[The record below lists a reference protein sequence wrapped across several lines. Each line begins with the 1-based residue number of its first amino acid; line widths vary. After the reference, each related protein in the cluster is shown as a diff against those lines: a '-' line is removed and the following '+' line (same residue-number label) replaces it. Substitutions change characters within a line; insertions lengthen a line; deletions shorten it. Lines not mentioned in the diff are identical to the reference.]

1 MNWLNAYS
9 KHLGEIMMENKIFFN
24 FSYLALKLL
33 GSGLYSNPW
42 NAISELV
49 ANGFDA
55 GASDVY
61 LYIEKKENGKALI
74 EIFDNGVGMDYEDL
88 VSKYVFIGRNKRED
102 SSDFFKGIKPTGR
115 KGIGKLATLYLSDNI
130 NLIAKKENETTCW
143 NLNISSLNDDEK
155 PSLNS
160 ISLNSINI
168 KAADYWNKI
177 SHGFFIQMLDVNL
190 SGLGEKT
197 AAGLANRLSDF
208 YVLNSQKRRI
218 WVSYNTY
225 DEKNDFS
232 IATKLIA
239 YKNFYALF
247 NNSDVEFEGI
257 ENQRLKIKTKYEE
270 LKIGYPFVK
279 LDENSFEVSGKR
291 FFTSTDGKPVE
302 KEYRLVGWVG
312 IHTSINPNEAKNN
325 DPNFVKN
332 RITSPNRLRLYVREK
347 LAVENFLDYIKNT
360 QAFSNYIE
368 GEVSFDILDD
378 DELPDIATANRQ
390 QLSEKDERVQLLIE
404 LLNPIVSKLISLRVR
419 LATMLKNDEEK
430 IEKRE
435 LDNLNI
441 QHNQEIAEKDKEI
454 EAANNKLR
462 IKTEQNQLLAKG
474 LHKNEERL
482 AEAVHTINKSSVSIK
497 NKIKYISKKYFD
509 DKTIPSQ
516 LKKDIS
522 FIDLT
527 NEKNLL
533 ISSFAFRGKFN
544 LKSKIIKLD
553 IGVFV
558 SQYLKTM
565 IDTDDTLKSNVVYD
579 FDNPIV
585 LSCEVTSLGIILDNI
600 ISNSKKANA
609 SNLDIFI
616 YSENGR
622 VVLDCKDDGEG
633 YDKDVFPDPNTLFE
647 LGIRKSKEFGYG
659 IGLYHIKEL
668 VQRNNGRVY
677 IDSDYSNGFRI
688 VVELVDEDKK

>member
-1 MNWLNAYS
+1 
-9 KHLGEIMMENKIFFN
+9 MENKIYFN

-61 LYIEKKENGKALI
+61 LYIEKREDGKSLI
-74 EIFDNGVGMDYEDL
+74 EIFDNGVGMDYGDL
-88 VSKYVFIGRNKRED
+88 VNKYVFIGRNKRED
-102 SSDFFKGIKPTGR
+102 DLDFIEGIKPTGR
-115 KGIGKLATLYLSDNI
+115 KGIGKLATLYLSNNI
-130 NLIAKKENETTCW
+130 NLIAKKRNETTCW
-143 NLNISSLNDDEK
+143 NLNISTLNDDEK

-160 ISLNSINI
+160 IALDEINI
-168 KAADYWNKI
+168 KSINTWNRI
-177 SHGFFIQMLDVNL
+177 PHGFFIQLLDVNL
-190 SGLGEKT
+190 GGLGEKT

-218 WVSYNTY
+218 WVSYNTEE
-225 DEKNDFS
+225 EKSDFT

-247 NNSDVEFEGI
+247 NNSDVRFEGI

-270 LKIGYPFVK
+270 LKIGYPFIK
-279 LDENSFEVSGKR
+279 IDEDSFTLSGKQ
-291 FFTSTDGKPVE
+291 FFTSVNGTSIE
-302 KEYRLVGWVG
+302 KEYRVVGWIG
-312 IHTSINPNEAKNN
+312 IHTSINANEAKNN
-325 DPNFVKN
+325 DPNFIKN

-368 GEVSFDILDD
+368 GEICFDILDD
-378 DELPDIATANRQ
+378 DDLPDIATANRQ

-404 LLNPIVSKLISLRVR
+404 LLSPIVTKLISLRVH
-419 LATMLKNDEEK
+419 LAAMLREDEEK
-430 IEKRE
+430 VKNRE
-435 LDNLNI
+435 IDNLNI
-441 QHNQEIAEKDKEI
+441 QHKQELAEKERQIKTVNDKL
-454 EAANNKLR
+454 KVR
-462 IKTEQNQLLAKG
+462 TEQNQLLAKG
-474 LHKNEERL
+474 LRKNEERL
-482 AEAVHTINKSSVSIK
+482 AEAIHTINKSSSSIK
-497 NKIKYISKKYFD
+497 NKIKNISKKYFE
-509 DKTIPSQ
+509 DKVIPLQ

-558 SQYLKTM
+558 NQYLKTM
-565 IDTDDTLKSNVVYD
+565 LDIDDTLSTNVIYN
-579 FDNPIV
+579 FDTPII
-585 LSCEVTSLGIILDNI
+585 LSCEVTSLGIILENI
-600 ISNSKKANA
+600 VSNSKKAGADRLN
-609 SNLDIFI
+609 IEI
-616 YSENGR
+616 YEKNSR
-622 VVLDCKDDGEG
+622 VVLDCKDNGEG
-633 YDKDVFPDPNTLFE
+633 YDKEVFPDPNVLFE
-647 LGIRKSKEFGYG
+647 LGVRKSKESGYG

-668 VQRNNGRVY
+668 VQRNEGQVY
-677 IDSDYSNGFRI
+677 IDDKYENGFRI
-688 VVELVDEDKK
+688 VVELIDEEKK